1 MSADSIHA
9 RNNLYGFFRQPF
21 LRGNSRVEQMIE
33 GLLNLLLEKF
43 GYKVSRVSGKCAN
56 EALYALHEYLD
67 EQGSFDYELYRK
79 TQEDGNKRKIDW
91 VWAKE
96 ENISFISSYI
106 QNSRGTPQFGICH
119 GTRCGREQEWFRRF
133 LGCDVIGTEISDT
146 AEQFPNT
153 IQWDFHEVKP
163 EWLGAVDFIYSNSFD
178 HSYDP
183 EKCLNAWMS
192 CLKKN
197 GLCIIEHS
205 SLDGLNCSDELDA
218 FGAEIATMPYLI
230 TLWGNGCYGVR
241 QILKAPITTPN
252 LKFLSFI
259 VIQRF

>member
-1 MSADSIHA
+1 
-9 RNNLYGFFRQPF
+9 
-21 LRGNSRVEQMIE
+21 MIE

-56 EALYALHEYLD
+56 EALYALDEYLD

-133 LGCDVIGTEISDT
+133 LGGDVIGT
-146 AEQFPNT
+146 
-153 IQWDFHEVKP
+153 DFRYSRTVP
-163 EWLGAVDFIYSNSFD
+163 EHHPVGFSRGQTRVA
-178 HSYDP
+178 
-183 EKCLNAWMS
+183 
-192 CLKKN
+192 
-197 GLCIIEHS
+197 GS
-205 SLDGLNCSDELDA
+205 SGFHL
-218 FGAEIATMPYLI
+218 
-230 TLWGNGCYGVR
+230 
-241 QILKAPITTPN
+241 Q
-252 LKFLSFI
+252 
-259 VIQRF
+259 